1 MRIEFL
7 NKIRNDSQKALKFP
21 ENKEKALKSGNGE
34 LEEDVNMDTA
44 YMDF

>member
-7 NKIRNDSQKALKFP
+7 NKIHNDSQKAMKFP
-21 ENKEKALKSGNGE
+21 ENKEKAIKNDGE
-34 LEEDVNMDTA
+34 LEEDVAMDTA

>member
-7 NKIRNDSQKALKFP
+7 NKIHNDSQKALKFP
-21 ENKEKALKSGNGE
+21 ENKEKMLKNGDGE
-34 LEEDVNMDTA
+34 LEEDVAMDTA

>member
-7 NKIRNDSQKALKFP
+7 NKIHNDSQKALKFP
-21 ENKEKALKSGNGE
+21 ENKEKALKNADGE
-34 LEEDVNMDTA
+34 LEEDVAMDTA

>member
-7 NKIRNDSQKALKFP
+7 NKIHNDSQQAMKFP
-21 ENKEKALKSGNGE
+21 ENRQKNPKNNGE
-34 LEEDVNMDTA
+34 LEEEVALDTA

>member
-7 NKIRNDSQKALKFP
+7 NKIYNDSQQAMKFP
-21 ENKEKALKSGNGE
+21 ENKQKNPKNNGQ
-34 LEEDVNMDTA
+34 LEEEDALDTQ

>member
-7 NKIRNDSQKALKFP
+7 NKIHNDSQKALKFP
-21 ENKEKALKSGNGE
+21 ENKEKMLKNSNGE
-34 LEEDVNMDTA
+34 LEEDVAMDTA

>member
-7 NKIRNDSQKALKFP
+7 NKIYNDAQKALKFP
-21 ENKEKALKSGNGE
+21 ENKEKSPKDGDGE
-34 LEEDVNMDTA
+34 LEEDVALDTA